1 MSLFE
6 EPHLEPQPE
15 PEKPKKKK
23 LLSIGIGAALIVAVL
38 VTSVV
43 AFSFGQ
49 SGKPADNV
57 PDPPQRE
64 EVQTP
69 SDTDTP
75 SAEPEDAEV
84 DTSTKYTC
92 TISITCKTILDN
104 MDKVKE
110 SKKGIVPSD
119 GIILDTTTVTF
130 SEGESVFDVLQRTC
144 RERGIHMESSWTPIY
159 NSAYV
164 EGIANLYEFDV
175 GSQSGWMYK
184 VNGWFPNYGCS
195 RYALQ
200 QGDEICWMYTCVGL
214 GEDIGGGYAAGG

>member
-23 LLSIGIGAALIVAVL
+23 LLSVGIGAALIVAVL

-75 SAEPEDAEV
+75 SDE
-84 DTSTKYTC
+84 ST
-92 TISITCKTILDN
+92 
-104 MDKVKE
+104 
-110 SKKGIVPSD
+110 
-119 GIILDTTTVTF
+119 
-130 SEGESVFDVLQRTC
+130 
-144 RERGIHMESSWTPIY
+144 
-159 NSAYV
+159 
-164 EGIANLYEFDV
+164 
-175 GSQSGWMYK
+175 
-184 VNGWFPNYGCS
+184 
-195 RYALQ
+195 
-200 QGDEICWMYTCVGL
+200 GD
-214 GEDIGGGYAAGG
+214 